1 MHKKLSQKHLDA
13 IQNDSAKDLFIR
25 DTSLTGFGV
34 KVTPKNYIVYFAE
47 GRIKQGKT
55 KRVTL
60 GRYPSMDIHEAKSR
74 ARKALNLL
82 RDGIDP
88 LLLEKEQRDKLFAS
102 KAKEEALSVT
112 LRDLMTSFF
121 EARQLKSEPDYRK
134 VLCSCFADW
143 LDKPV
148 RVISRQSVE
157 QCYKRIAFK
166 EGHKAQAAK
175 AMRYLGSILTYG
187 KAEIISGEPLILENP
202 VDVLKEKR
210 IDRSV
215 KPKERYVEREQLF
228 NLIRAFMTECTEDAR
243 DLLLLQLFTGFRD
256 QESKTI
262 RWTDLDFKEKTI
274 TITQNKSSRTHIIPM
289 GKFLYALL
297 KVRAHKKV
305 NKDYVFSNRDNSNHI
320 GIVRK
325 QVLKVTKKTGIE
337 FSHHDLRRTFATL
350 LEGELKVSES
360 IISRLLNHSPKTVT
374 GKHYIK
380 SSASKYTSEAN
391 KLYDLIAADHDWTRD
406 DGQGTGEGD
415 WLTLAE
421 RDYEGYFV
429 DGYERSLMNVLFSK
443 SFIEMNK
450 AKIDVDWKYI
460 DDAMYV
466 VDGVPWHYLDDP
478 EAE

>member
-297 KVRAHKKV
+297 KVREHRKV

-421 RDYEGYFV
+421 REYKGDFSE
-429 DGYERSLMNVLFSK
+429 GYERSLIHVLFGK
-443 SFIEMNK
+443 DFINLFLDKE
-450 AKIDVDWKYI
+450 DVDWKYCTPSAPCGPTSLI
-460 DDAMYV
+460 V
-466 VDGVPWHYLDDP
+466 
-478 EAE
+478 